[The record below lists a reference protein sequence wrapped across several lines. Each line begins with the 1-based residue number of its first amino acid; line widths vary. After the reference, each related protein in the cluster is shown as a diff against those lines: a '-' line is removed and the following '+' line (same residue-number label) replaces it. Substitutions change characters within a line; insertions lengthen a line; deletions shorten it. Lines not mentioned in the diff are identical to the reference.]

1 MINVF
6 IDTSIFV
13 NEGFVKGKSIATIFQ
28 AAQEEKIHILMP
40 DITEHEIRRHLREEV
55 EKNSGAKSV
64 EKLKKSYMYAVDELR
79 TYIEKLMEV
88 TTGALVVSVEKEFDY
103 QLKRAYVERIAL
115 TKDLDFIGIVED
127 YKALRPPF
135 SAKKNREFP
144 DAIVLKQLEVWC
156 KAHNDKCI
164 ILSSDT
170 DLKNYNSEWLVYK
183 ELPDF
188 VESLG
193 DYEKLISQEKLKGVF
208 ENSKGFIEKSIQDWV
223 YEQYDDDILY
233 INHLLIED
241 IHGSYINKINIEW
254 DEPFRWIGKE
264 DGSLFYKTYAYITAS
279 IVVSHPDY
287 DTGYYDSED
296 GRWFFID
303 EKVTDYLEGRIRVP
317 ITLEYLY
324 ADEEME
330 LESIN
335 NDADM
340 PRAEVSESIVT
351 TGKREY
357 NDDEDFEI
365 DHEVCPHCNAEVIV
379 YEYDYVGNGG
389 KKEDIVCPKCHKV
402 ICTLEEARYYRTE
415 LFERAMETTINPA
428 TDI

>member
-13 NEGFVKGKSIATIFQ
+13 SEAFVKGKSIATIFK

-55 EKNSGAKSV
+55 EKNNGSKTA
-64 EKLKKSYMYAVDELR
+64 EKLKKSYMYAVEGLR

-88 TTGALVVSVEKEFDY
+88 TAESLVVSVEKEFDR
-103 QLKRAYVERIAL
+103 QLKKAHIERIAL
-115 TKDLDFIGIVED
+115 TKDLDFVGIVED

-144 DAIVLKQLEVWC
+144 DAIVLKQLENWC
-156 KAHNDKCI
+156 KEHKDNCI

-170 DLKNYNSEWLVYK
+170 DLKNYKSEWLEYK

-188 VESLG
+188 VESLEE
-193 DYEKLISQEKLKGVF
+193 YEKMISQDKLRSVF
-208 ENSKGFIEKSIQDWV
+208 EKSKELIEKNIQEWV
-223 YEQYDDDILY
+223 YEQYDDDTLY

-241 IHGSYINKINIEW
+241 IHGSYINKIEIEW

-264 DGSLFYKTYAYITAS
+264 EGSLFYKTYAYITAS

-324 ADEEME
+324 VDEAME
-330 LESIN
+330 LETVN
-335 NDADM
+335 NDTDM
-340 PRAEVSESIVT
+340 TRSEIMESLMS
-351 TGKREY
+351 TGRTEY
-357 NDDEDFEI
+357 DDDEDFEI
-365 DHEVCPHCNAEVIV
+365 DHEVCPYCNTEVIV
-379 YEYDYVGNGG
+379 YEYDYKGSN
-389 KKEDIVCPKCHKV
+389 KKREGIICPKCHKV
-402 ICTLEEARYYRTE
+402 ICTLEEAGYYRTE
-415 LFERAMETTINPA
+415 LFERLSDEDVENLKQ
-428 TDI
+428 